1 MSTGEFGDYDPDRSN
16 RNEFRRLGLTLDRQR
31 RVPLDWHRMAA
42 KSRKRRRLSL
52 SSRLNLALYHA
63 TIGVLAR
70 LRPPRGSAPRL
81 GPGSRV
87 LVFSS
92 AGIGDSL
99 LDSVVFRALS
109 GTFPGI
115 HIEAVAHH
123 RRPDV
128 SRHNPL
134 IKKLHLLR
142 KGPVA
147 FLKLHRVLRANGPW
161 DAVLFLSC
169 HDPEARS
176 FGYLL
181 ARDATVGLGWK
192 SEMSFLCATN
202 IDSPEARDA
211 HLSRQA
217 LLVAEAVGATTD
229 YPRMV
234 YEVSPADRSALD
246 QGLRELGMPGVPRV
260 VLQLGGGGA
269 AYRDWPVE
277 HFVELA
283 RRLDAA
289 GIGPIFI
296 LGGPD
301 HRAKAEAFAGRMGGA
316 PFFDAVGRL
325 ALPLSA
331 ALIERAGCLVSTDT
345 GIMHLGFALGTP
357 TVALLHCQLGRA
369 RVGPLADL
377 ERHEVI
383 ELARPPGYRTPSDA
397 RMEGLS
403 PEAVCAAVLRILA
416 RPDGPQAGR

>member
-1 MSTGEFGDYDPDRSN
+1 
-16 RNEFRRLGLTLDRQR
+16 
-31 RVPLDWHRMAA
+31 
-42 KSRKRRRLSL
+42 LSL

-63 TIGVLAR
+63 TIGVMAR
-70 LRPPRGSAPRL
+70 LRPPRGPVPPL
-81 GPGSRV
+81 KPGGRV

-99 LDSVVFRALS
+99 LDSVAFRALD

-128 SRHNPL
+128 SRHNPF
-134 IKKLHLLR
+134 IKELHLLR

-147 FLKLHRVLRANGPW
+147 FVRLLRALKANGPW

-176 FGYLL
+176 LGYLL
-181 ARDATVGLGWK
+181 ARDATVGWGWK
-192 SEMSFLCATN
+192 TEMSFLCATN

-217 LLVAEAVGATTD
+217 LLVTEAVGARTD

-234 YEVSPADRSALD
+234 YEVSPADRAALD
-246 QGLRELGMPGVPRV
+246 RRLDELSLPRAPQV
-260 VLQLGGGGA
+260 IFQLGGGGA
-269 AYRDWPVE
+269 AYRDWPVG

-283 RRLDAA
+283 RSLHAA

-301 HRAKAEAFAGRMGGA
+301 HRAKADTFTAMAAGI
-316 PFFDAVGRL
+316 PHHDVIGRL
-325 ALPLSA
+325 PLALSA
-331 ALIERAGCLVSTDT
+331 ALIERSACLVSTDT

-383 ELARPPGYRTPSDA
+383 ELVRPPGYRSPSDA
-397 RMEGLS
+397 RMEGIS
-403 PEAVCAAVLRILA
+403 PEVVFAAVLRRLA
-416 RPDGPQAGR
+416 RTDGPHAGP